1 MTDDRELRPRPIGEL
16 RNAFDLVEQVRLRS
30 GVWVRNG
37 SVEELST
44 MLFGY
49 SVALQVHGVD
59 EDFVFHPAAGP
70 FAQWL
75 GWKYGWS
82 MATGWA
88 SAIERHLPDEPPL
101 EAFFRLLDEFRESTA
116 GRPRG
121 AEAC

>member
-1 MTDDRELRPRPIGEL
+1 M
-16 RNAFDLVEQVRLRS
+16 RS
-30 GVWVRNG
+30 S

-59 EDFVFHPAAGP
+59 EAFVFHPAAGP

-75 GWKYGWS
+75 ASEYGWS

-88 SAIERHLPDEPPL
+88 GAIERHLPDEPPL
-101 EAFFRLLDEFRESTA
+101 EAFFRLLDAFRTNNA
-116 GRPRG
+116 DRPTG
-121 AEAC
+121 ADAC